1 MGEVFQSP
9 ATLIPCAFVWH
20 NYVDIFVRIPM
31 ARHLLNS
38 LFIAL
43 AAVFF
48 NIIWRLRR
56 PMQWRASSFAGAVY
70 LAWVS

>member
-1 MGEVFQSP
+1 MLVVVGTSLKTMGEVFHAP
-9 ATLIPCAFVWH
+9 ATLIPRVVVWH

-48 NIIWRLRR
+48 NILVGG
-56 PMQWRASSFAGAVY
+56 PGGLCDGA
-70 LAWVS
+70 